1 MHSYFAYGLKIRSE
15 FLIPEFVVSNA
26 TTFDVAICSS
36 LPTEFQVDFSPEN
49 PYYYSVEGNTFLKVP
64 SIGIF
69 SIRQGRA
76 INIIPEDGLDP
87 DRLHLYLTGNIF
99 AFLLLQRGY
108 FVLHASAAS
117 VAGRAT
123 AFLGMPGAG
132 KSSLVAA
139 LQQLGHTIL
148 VDDVTAVDLYTNPV
162 SVIPAFP
169 QIKLDLEAAK
179 SQGIDPET
187 LIPLD
192 DLEEKRG
199 FRFAESFQESNR
211 PLSKIYILTDQGDQI
226 FQRLTPQ
233 EAIVELIR
241 NSYPT
246 RFAQAGSASHFHQCV
261 ELVKQVPVF
270 RLKRS
275 PTLDTL
281 PEFAA
286 LLADHILFTPS

>member
-1 MHSYFAYGLKIRSE
+1 MIITRPNGERSWLYQRRWLLIRDMYSYFAYGLKIRSE

-26 TTFDVAICSS
+26 NTFDVAIRSS
-36 LPTEFQVDFSPEN
+36 LSTEFQVEFSQEN
-49 PYYYSVEGNTFLKVP
+49 PYYYSAEGSTFLKVP

-69 SIRQGRA
+69 AIRQGRA
-76 INIIPEDGLDP
+76 ISIIPEDGLDP

-117 VAGRAT
+117 VAGRAA
-123 AFLGMPGAG
+123 AFLGMPGTG

-148 VDDVTAVDLYTNPV
+148 D
-162 SVIPAFP
+162 
-169 QIKLDLEAAK
+169 DLEAAK

-246 RFAQAGSASHFHQCV
+246 RFAQSGGASHFHQCV